1 MCVAAPM
8 KIIKIN
14 EDKRTG
20 TVEFSGS
27 ELTVNL
33 SLVTASEGD
42 YVLVHAGCAVETVK
56 KEFAEELL
64 GIFAELGAAANG
76 N

>member
-1 MCVAAPM
+1 MCIAVPM
-8 KIIKIN
+8 KIISI
-14 EDKRTG
+14 DKLARTG
-20 TVEFSGS
+20 AALFSGN
-27 ELTVNL
+27 ELSVNL
-33 SLVTASEGD
+33 SLVSPEIGD